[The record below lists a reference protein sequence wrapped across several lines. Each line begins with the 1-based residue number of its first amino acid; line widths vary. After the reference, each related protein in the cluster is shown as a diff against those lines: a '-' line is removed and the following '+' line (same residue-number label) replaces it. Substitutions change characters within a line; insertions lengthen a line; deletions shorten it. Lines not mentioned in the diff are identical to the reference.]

1 MKNYYAL
8 LQVHVLADQ
17 KTLQRAIRHCAQ
29 QQSLPLAEL
38 QTIQAILLDP
48 ERKQVYDQQLLA
60 QFPELLQEAKIA
72 QQKQAEY
79 RQKQA
84 FQAAVKRGELEIRES
99 TNPYFRFDRMPSFL
113 CMLAITFL
121 LGHVLGG
128 VHGLFSRHMEH
139 LAKEQARNP
148 NNIHTACLQFVKTQP
163 LAMQKGASEDIYRVY
178 HKGKTYRQSDEY
190 MWDIREFPF
199 GQYTWQHQ
207 ANWFRQIKQL
217 RPSQCMPVR
226 YIHVDFLWWDYG
238 FVYDMAGEPI
248 NQSSF

>member
-1 MKNYYAL
+1 M
-8 LQVHVLADQ
+8 
-17 KTLQRAIRHCAQ
+17 
-29 QQSLPLAEL
+29 
-38 QTIQAILLDP
+38 LDP

-163 LAMQKGASEDIYRVY
+163 LAMQKVHRKTSIVFTIKAKPIGNLTNICGTFGNFLLGNILGNT
-178 HKGKTYRQSDEY
+178 KQIGLGKSNSCA
-190 MWDIREFPF
+190 P
-199 GQYTWQHQ
+199 
-207 ANWFRQIKQL
+207 ANVCLCATFTLIFYGGIMVL
-217 RPSQCMPVR
+217 CMIWLANR
-226 YIHVDFLWWDYG
+226 
-238 FVYDMAGEPI
+238 
-248 NQSSF
+248 

>member
-1 MKNYYAL
+1 
-8 LQVHVLADQ
+8 
-17 KTLQRAIRHCAQ
+17 
-29 QQSLPLAEL
+29 
-38 QTIQAILLDP
+38 
-48 ERKQVYDQQLLA
+48 
-60 QFPELLQEAKIA
+60 
-72 QQKQAEY
+72 
-79 RQKQA
+79 
-84 FQAAVKRGELEIRES
+84 
-99 TNPYFRFDRMPSFL
+99 
-113 CMLAITFL
+113 
-121 LGHVLGG
+121 
-128 VHGLFSRHMEH
+128 MEH

-163 LAMQKGASEDIYRVY
+163 VSFEEYSWEDIYRVY

-207 ANWFRQIKQL
+207 ANWFGQIKQL
-217 RPSQCMPVR
+217 RPSQCMPVK